1 MLKFRVEGQKLT
13 WENPDEVVV
22 AGTKKYL
29 ECYFEFDGDA
39 WSGFENIEVFFKNGR
54 DKPVRMLLSANRI
67 WKEDRLCLSA
77 GDWSVYLRAMVSK
90 KKLDEEGNV
99 IYEEDGVTPVME
111 LDKQITSS
119 TVSIRVL
126 AHGQFENAQN
136 SFESPEIAEQ
146 YIAQMLDIGNAMSV
160 FEEYNPEKEYVKHNK
175 VTFEGSSYVLM
186 SERAQGV
193 NPTDD
198 GVWLLITERGKDGT
212 RIFEFPFKDYNPEVG
227 ETHQFGSIQGFED
240 YYGQTF
246 PGIDSWRVGDYFL
259 SEEGKM
265 LIIEGMVKTDG
276 VVRFITVRCLADIK
290 GKDGKNGEKGT
301 TIHTVNF
308 GLSKVNP
315 VGVRYSNYWRGEGMY
330 LDFTMPK
337 GFVEGDLL
345 FDGGS
350 GLMFNHSTARYS
362 TTEHGETIM
371 VTYDVI
377 TVIANLNGKDAVVD
391 QELDWDSENAIA
403 NKTVAMKVNEIRS
416 VMSAIEG
423 TSARTDFSNV
433 SNEDFRAK
441 AEEAGV
447 GGDDAGLA
455 DEKNYMVF
463 KGVVSELPETA
474 NDGEVYKQAGGLQ
487 LGDYIGYAWEMYEA
501 EQFWIYPDRIDT
513 FNWQAT
519 ENMNTAWY
527 QSENEEKPILFVFEL
542 MTDDGRTLHYT
553 IEAEEFS
560 MEGEASCIMYGQT
573 SVTESETLF
582 GGIVSIRK
590 GTLAEEK
597 TCVYHNGEWVE
608 L

>member
-13 WENPDEVVV
+13 WENPEEVIV

-90 KKLDEEGNV
+90 KKLDKEGDV

-146 YIAQMLDIGNAMSV
+146 YIAQMLDIGNAMRV

-198 GVWLLITERGKDGT
+198 GVWLLIAERGKDGT

-227 ETHQFGSIQGFED
+227 ETHQFGSLQGFED

-246 PGIDSWRVGDYFL
+246 PGIDSWREGDYFL

-265 LIIEGMVKTDG
+265 LIIEGMIKEYG
-276 VVRFITVRCLADIK
+276 VVRFITVRCFADIK
-290 GKDGKNGEKGT
+290 GKDGKDGEKGT

-315 VGVRYSNYWRGEGMY
+315 VGVRYSNYWRGSGIY

-337 GFVEGDLL
+337 GFAEGDLL

-350 GLMFNHSTARYS
+350 GLMFNHSTASYS

-377 TVIANLNGKDAVVD
+377 TVIANLNGSDGDTVPEGKY
-391 QELDWDSENAIA
+391 A
-403 NKTVAMKVNEIRS
+403 NI
-416 VMSAIEG
+416 
-423 TSARTDFSNV
+423 DLSNV
-433 SNEDFRAK
+433 SDEDFKAK
-441 AEEAGV
+441 AEAAGV
-447 GGDDAGLA
+447 GGDDAGLT

-463 KGVVSELPETA
+463 KGVVDALPYWA
-474 NDGEVYKQAGGLQ
+474 NEGEVYKTTSDYVTEKQYNTPDNFRYEI
-487 LGDYIGYAWEMYEA
+487 DYIGETHVVIQGDLLECFKEAYEKSTTKSG
-501 EQFWIYPDRIDT
+501 Y
-513 FNWQAT
+513 
-519 ENMNTAWY
+519 
-527 QSENEEKPILFVFEL
+527 L
-542 MTDDGRTLHYT
+542 MFDNGEYW
-553 IEAEEFS
+553 EEFFFTIANV
-560 MEGEASCIMYGQT
+560 EG
-573 SVTESETLF
+573 SVVTFANADQSTLERVF
-582 GGIVSIRK
+582 SYPVSYFAIFDVLIVHK
-590 GTLAEEK
+590 GTSA
-597 TCVYHNGEWVE
+597 VYHNDEWVE